1 MSYTR
6 FISELDTGLYDAMN
20 KGLKMAKGEFIHFL
34 NADDLYYDSKKSK
47 KVIRKLDKKFYMSWI
62 NGV

>member
-20 KGLKMAKGEFIHFL
+20 KGLKMAKGEFIHF
-34 NADDLYYDSKKSK
+34 
-47 KVIRKLDKKFYMSWI
+47 
-62 NGV
+62 